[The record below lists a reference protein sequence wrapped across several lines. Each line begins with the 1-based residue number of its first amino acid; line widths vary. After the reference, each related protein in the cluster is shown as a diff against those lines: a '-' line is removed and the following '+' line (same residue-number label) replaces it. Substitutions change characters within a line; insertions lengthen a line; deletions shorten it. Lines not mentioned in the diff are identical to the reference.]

1 MNILRQ
7 TCYQSVIHEVL
18 NLTLPLLTSFDFILG
33 IALAFAITFSP
44 PITNE
49 QQISSNQKNVVVMNA
64 ASLVKTLE
72 HSLKSSL

>member
-1 MNILRQ
+1 
-7 TCYQSVIHEVL
+7 
-18 NLTLPLLTSFDFILG
+18 LLTSFDFIIG

-49 QQISSNQKNVVVMNA
+49 QQISSNQENVVVMNA

-72 HSLKSSL
+72 DSLKSSL